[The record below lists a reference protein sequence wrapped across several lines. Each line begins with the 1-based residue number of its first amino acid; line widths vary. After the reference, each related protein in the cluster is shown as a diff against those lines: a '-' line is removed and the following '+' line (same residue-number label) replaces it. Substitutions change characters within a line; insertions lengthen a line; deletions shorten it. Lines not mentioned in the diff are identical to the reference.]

1 MVRDSSIAVLL
12 STYNGE
18 KYLTEQLESLEAQRF
33 RAFDLFIRDDGSSDR
48 TREYIKQFQA
58 RSNLSIVLLESQ
70 ENVGAIKSFE
80 LLLRRA
86 LEVKQY
92 DYFMFCDQDDV
103 WFSNKVEISFGAI
116 EKLQQRYGKEQ
127 MLLVYTDLEVVDEHL
142 HLLSKSFWRYF
153 HLDPAKN
160 CCSHIA
166 MQCNVTGCTMIFNRA
181 LATAALPFAAECT
194 MHDHWIALVAS
205 SFGVI
210 DYVDDATIAYRQH
223 QSNVSGGAPEFN
235 FAYIITKALKY
246 AKEGEFHEVLGR
258 QIAQVEALIV
268 RYEPLYT
275 SHCFEVFHAMRQLRE
290 VSLFQRIRTIVQYRL
305 FKHGWV
311 RNVGLLLWLIKMSF
325 GKRS

>member
-1 MVRDSSIAVLL
+1 MVSDSSIAVLL

-18 KYLTEQLESLEAQRF
+18 KYLAEQLESLEAQRF

-58 RSNLSIVLLESQ
+58 RSNLNIVILESQ

-92 DYFMFCDQDDV
+92 EYFMFCDQDDV
-103 WFSNKVEISFGAI
+103 WFSNKIEISFGAI
-116 EKLQQRYGKEQ
+116 EKLRQRHGAKQ
-127 MLLVYTDLEVVDEHL
+127 MLLVYTDLEVVDEQL

-160 CCSHIA
+160 RCNHIA
-166 MQCNVTGCTMIFNRA
+166 MQCNVTGCTMILNRA
-181 LATAALPFAAECT
+181 LATAALPFAVECT

-223 QSNVSGGAPEFN
+223 HANVSGGAPKFN
-235 FAYIITKALKY
+235 LSYIITKALKY
-246 AKEGEFHEVLGR
+246 GKEDEFHEVLGR
-258 QIAQVEALIV
+258 QIAQAEAMITQ
-268 RYEPLYT
+268 YESSY
-275 SHCFEVFHAMRQLRE
+275 SSRCFAVFYAMSGLSAA
-290 VSLFQRIRTIVQYRL
+290 SLFQRIRTIVRHRL

-325 GKRS
+325 GKRP